1 MPAAQLSKLKVQ
13 IQNLAWLFTRPQ
25 DFYAGLHA
33 LLKSYTDVVYRP
45 GKALPAAPLLP
56 SYRVPPL
63 VVQQL
68 EVELSPLCT
77 QAPQAALAVIDVLWA
92 DPYVEVRELAT
103 YLLGRLPV
111 DDPQPVIDRIQQWT
125 VPTVHP
131 VYLDALLINGSFN
144 LRKHQPN
151 AWLNLIR
158 AWLGDQRN
166 GMTEIGLTAL
176 APLAADANFENLPA
190 IFSMIEPLLLH
201 PAGKWQATLGEIV
214 VNLARRTPNEVSYL
228 LQTAL
233 RISDDPNY
241 LRFLRKIQP
250 NLPEKTQESVRAF
263 LPSRSTK

>member
-1 MPAAQLSKLKVQ
+1 
-13 IQNLAWLFTRPQ
+13 
-25 DFYAGLHA
+25 
-33 LLKSYTDVVYRP
+33 
-45 GKALPAAPLLP
+45 
-56 SYRVPPL
+56 VPPL

-92 DPYVEVRELAT
+92 DPYVEVRELAA

-131 VYLDALLINGSFN
+131 VYLDTLLINGSFN
-144 LRKHQPN
+144 LRKRQPN

-158 AWLGDQRN
+158 AWLADKRA
-166 GMTEIGLTAL
+166 GMIDIGLTAL
-176 APLAADANFENLPA
+176 EPLSADTSFENLPA

-201 PAGKWQATLGEIV
+201 PGGKWPATLGEIV
-214 VNLARRTPNEVSYL
+214 VNLARRTPNEVSYM

-233 RISDDPNY
+233 RISDDTN
-241 LRFLRKIQP
+241 LRRFLRKM
-250 NLPEKTQESVRAF
+250 LPDLPKDTQASVLVL
-263 LPSRSTK
+263 LPQQTLR